1 MITTVND
8 IFDGMIYRSL
18 QDESCLLTMSGK
30 TTSTSPVIG
39 QVKSRGEWTIIDRR
53 GDFAKP
59 IFDNSGYNADGS
71 EGK

>member
-1 MITTVND
+1 
-8 IFDGMIYRSL
+8 
-18 QDESCLLTMSGK
+18 MSEK

-39 QVKSRGEWTIIDRR
+39 RVKSREEWTVIDRR

-59 IFDNSGYNADGS
+59 IFDNFGYNADGS

>member
-1 MITTVND
+1 
-8 IFDGMIYRSL
+8 
-18 QDESCLLTMSGK
+18 MSGK

-39 QVKSRGEWTIIDRR
+39 RVKSREEWTVIDRR